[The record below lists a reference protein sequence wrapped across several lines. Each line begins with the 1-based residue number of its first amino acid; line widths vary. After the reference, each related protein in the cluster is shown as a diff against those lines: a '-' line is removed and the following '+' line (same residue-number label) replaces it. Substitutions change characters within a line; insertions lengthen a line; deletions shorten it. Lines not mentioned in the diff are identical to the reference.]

1 MIGGGFGDLESNW
14 LKLVSSEFATQH
26 HITGNNAS
34 IIEAALDL
42 KSDNLDESSQN
53 YRALEQKYTDT
64 DRGSRYDYK
73 EGKDVLKAVKK
84 FQAVSKELLRRAE
97 SIYGIDS
104 DSNPYG
110 TLTSPNNKNISKI
123 MFKHIKIVKY
133 EKSILNFAARNE
145 SFYKY
150 ALDPINFRSV
160 LGLGSETTSAP
171 A

>member
-1 MIGGGFGDLESNW
+1 MIGGGFGDLENNW

-34 IIEAALDL
+34 IIEAALKLESKDL
-42 KSDNLDESSQN
+42 EESSPN
-53 YRALEQKYTDT
+53 YRVLEQEYTDA
-64 DRGSRYDYK
+64 DRGSKYVYK

-97 SIYGIDS
+97 SI

-133 EKSILNFAARNE
+133 EKPNLNFAATNR

-160 LGLGSETTSAP
+160 LDLGSETTSAP

>member
-1 MIGGGFGDLESNW
+1 MIGGGFGDLENNW
-14 LKLVSSEFATQH
+14 LKLVSSEFAKH

-34 IIEAALDL
+34 IIEAALNL
-42 KSDNLDESSQN
+42 ESDNLEKSSPN
-53 YRALEQKYTDT
+53 YNQLEQEYTDT
-64 DRGSRYDYK
+64 DRGSRYVYK
-73 EGKDVLKAVKK
+73 KGEDVLKAVKK

-97 SIYGIDS
+97 SI

-110 TLTSPNNKNISKI
+110 TLEHPNNKNISKI
-123 MFKHIKIVKY
+123 MFKHIQIVKY
-133 EKSILNFAARNE
+133 EKPKLNFAATNE